1 MFVKLL
7 VVGQPK
13 KDVFREKELKLMH
26 KNEKVRDSL
35 QDDNKAFID
44 KTGGESIMSPKKF
57 IEKNKDVLLPV
68 LKRLSDK

>member
-1 MFVKLL
+1 MAMMLKKFVTLAFVKL
-7 VVGQPK
+7 
-13 KDVFREKELKLMH
+13 MN

-44 KTGGESIMSPKKF
+44 KTEGESIMSPKKF